1 MMDKINDSKI
11 ALLIT
16 YDFFVLLFLLAVN
29 PFYRFTSSA
38 YELWMYPVFV
48 GLCGLFGYMSLRIY
62 QYFAHHR
69 SIDDLPIKLP
79 MTSAEYKEYWGQ
91 GEKKND
97 PPETK

>member
-1 MMDKINDSKI
+1 MDKINDSKI

-16 YDFFVLLFLLAVN
+16 YDFIVLLHLLATN
-29 PFYRFTSSA
+29 PFYRFISGA
-38 YELWMYPVFV
+38 YELWMYPAFV
-48 GLCGLFGYMSLRIY
+48 LFCGLFGYMNLRIY

-69 SIDDLPIKLP
+69 SIDDLPLKLP

-97 PPETK
+97 PLETK